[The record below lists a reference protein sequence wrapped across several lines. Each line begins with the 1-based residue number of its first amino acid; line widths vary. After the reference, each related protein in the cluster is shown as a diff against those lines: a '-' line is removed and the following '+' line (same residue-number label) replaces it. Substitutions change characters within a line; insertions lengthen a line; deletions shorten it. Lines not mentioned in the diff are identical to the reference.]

1 MTLSPTQELTRQAQA
16 VQQLLAAY
24 RDIIAGDEDF
34 AADIIEGQTDFV
46 EVVNVMVGKLRV
58 NKALV
63 AGISAHIKEMTAR
76 KARIEVQ
83 IERCRHALTAAFQ
96 TAGIKGSL
104 RCPLGTVGLSV
115 TPPKVIAT
123 NEALIPEEFWTQA
136 EPELD
141 KKALLAAL
149 KTKRKIPGAELS
161 NGGVTISIRTT

>member
-1 MTLSPTQELTRQAQA
+1 MTISPQDLTRQAQA
-16 VQQLLAAY
+16 VQQLLTAY
-24 RDIIAGDEDF
+24 RDIIGDDDDF
-34 AADIIEGQTDFV
+34 AADVIEGQTGFS
-46 EVVNVMVGKLRV
+46 EVVNAMVGQLGV

-76 KARIEVQ
+76 KARIEMG

-104 RCPLGTVGLSV
+104 RCPLGTVGLSN
-115 TPPKVIAT
+115 TPPKAIPT

-141 KKALLAAL
+141 RKALLAEL
-149 KTKRKIPGAELS
+149 KSGRKIPGAELS